1 MKTIKIT
8 LLAIFTLIGVSGMA
22 QEKTKHAERQART
35 DAFLTEQLALTD
47 AEQKAF
53 LPLYKQY
60 KAELMALRK
69 ASKVSKKKGK
79 IMSELNDQE
88 LEEVIQASFDDKQKM
103 LDIKKKYHGKF
114 KKVISMK
121 KVAKLY
127 HVEKRMGKH
136 KRGGKNRKGAK
147 GKRNNK
153 KTGEKTL
160 ERLSPTIAK

>member
-22 QEKTKHAERQART
+22 QEKTKSADRQARM
-35 DAFLTEQLALTD
+35 DGFLTEQLALTD

-60 KAELMALRK
+60 KDELKALRK
-69 ASKVSKKKGK
+69 ASKASKKKGK

-103 LDIKKKYHGKF
+103 LDIKRKYHGEF
-114 KKVISMK
+114 KKVISLK

-127 HVEKRMGKH
+127 HLEKRMGKH
-136 KRGGKNRKGAK
+136 KKGGKNRKGAK
-147 GKRNNK
+147 GKRI
-153 KTGEKTL
+153 GEKPSKPTL
-160 ERLSPTIAK
+160 EK